1 MHVTLTGKEQVRLG
15 VWPDLSRRRRR
26 AEWMDDPELDP
37 ALHAAALTG
46 LARINLFSGSAR
58 ILWPSVFEAARR
70 KDAGHKP
77 LRVLDVATGSGDVPV
92 RLWKKARR
100 AGIQLDIAGCDVS
113 EVALSFASKR
123 AAEAGADVRFFQV
136 DLLGDDEFTGEY
148 DVVCCSLFLHHLD
161 EEDACR
167 VLQRLAR
174 VTGDALLVNDLLRNP
189 GGMLLAAIAPRLLTR
204 STVVHHD
211 AVRSLQSAFTESE
224 ARALAERA
232 GLRNA
237 HSTRHWPC
245 RYLLSWRRL

>member
-1 MHVTLTGKEQVRLG
+1 MHLRLAGKEQMPLS
-15 VWPDLSRRRRR
+15 VWPDVSRRRRR

-46 LARINLFSGSAR
+46 LARINLFSGSTR

-70 KDAGHKP
+70 KNAGHKP

-100 AGIQLDIAGCDVS
+100 AGLQLDIAACDAS
-113 EVALSFASKR
+113 EMALSFASKR
-123 AAEAGADVRFFQV
+123 AAQAGADVRFFQF
-136 DLLGDDEFTGEY
+136 DLLGDEELRGEY
-148 DVVCCSLFLHHLD
+148 DVVCCSLFLHHLH

-174 VTGDALLVNDLLRNP
+174 VTREALLVNDLLRNP
-189 GGMLLAAIAPRLLTR
+189 GGLLLAAIAPRLLTR
-204 STVVHHD
+204 SPVVHHD
-211 AVRSLQSAFTESE
+211 AMRSLQGAFTESE

-237 HSTRHWPC
+237 HVTRHWPC